1 MATALLI
8 GEHINYSASPVMHSA
23 AFLGLG
29 LDHTYE
35 LADVSSGDLPVVLAS
50 LRDDAYLG
58 ANVTVPHKA
67 AVIEHLDEIDPLAE
81 RAGAVNTIVARDG
94 LLVGSNTDIPAI
106 RDEIAVLNVSPR
118 CAIVLGAGGAARA
131 VAFALEMLGAQEIVT
146 VSRSGREGA
155 ANWDDLPELLV
166 DADVLINATPVGT
179 NSDASV
185 IDPDLMHEGLAVL
198 DLVYRPSPTRLV
210 HEARSR
216 GLEARAGAGV
226 LLGQGW
232 RSLEA
237 WLQIEVSETVK
248 RAMAD
253 ALSSELGP
261 GADV

>member
-1 MATALLI
+1 
-8 GEHINYSASPVMHSA
+8 MHSA
-23 AFLGLG
+23 AFLAVG
-29 LDHTYE
+29 LDHSYE
-35 LADVSSGDLPVVLAS
+35 LADVSAAELSAVVAS

-58 ANVTVPHKA
+58 ANVTVPHKP

-81 RAGAVNTIVARDG
+81 RAGAVNTIVEREG
-94 LLVGSNTDIPAI
+94 RLVGSNTDIPAI
-106 RDEIAVLNVSPR
+106 RDEIARVNASPR
-118 CAIVLGAGGAARA
+118 RAIVLGAGGAARA
-131 VAFALEMLGAQEIVT
+131 VVIALEIIDAQQIIT
-146 VSRSGREGA
+146 VSRSGRDGSTS
-155 ANWDDLPELLV
+155 WDDLPELLA
-166 DADVLINATPVGT
+166 DADLVVNATPVGT

-185 IDPDLMHEGLAVL
+185 VDPDLLHEGLAVL

-216 GLEARAGAGV
+216 GLEARAGAAV

-237 WLQIEVSETVK
+237 WLEIEASDGIK

-253 ALSSELGP
+253 ALSSELGA